1 MAGILGLSLMSDTS
15 SENWLMESLQGEEEE
30 EEEEEEEGGRGEEE
44 LHTA

>member
-30 EEEEEEEGGRGEEE
+30 EEEEEEGGRGEEQ